1 MFYHV
6 SSWSRIL
13 SDSHGLYILTL
24 KAVQDSP
31 LCNRMEIS
39 PCSNLS
45 AHGTAMSRF
54 FQPTGLK
61 VPAGY
66 SARKQQAKPSCNL
79 WTSINFYGC
88 LTSNVHDF
96 HHGYPAYILYI
107 QVAWSRIL
115 LSFCDVKICGF
126 YISVT
131 YFCDCDI
138 CNVMTGDVRPLRHLR
153 SASFPRLLPLGT
165 RTGAGFRLAFGSR
178 GIEITQNDHP
188 KNACNVYL
196 YIYMCVYGVYIY
208 IIYWLEGFES
218 LLVCHVH
225 CNWNSKASQLCSF
238 GTGLAFAGLA
248 TQ

>member
-88 LTSNVHDF
+88 LTSNFHDEIIMDIRRISDV
-96 HHGYPAYILYI
+96 YPTYI
-107 QVAWSRIL
+107 QAAWSRIL
-115 LSFCDVKICGF
+115 WCFCDIKSVASIR
-126 YISVT
+126 VT
-131 YFCDCDI
+131 YFCDC
-138 CNVMTGDVRPLRHLR
+138 NVMTDVRPLRHLR
-153 SASFPRLLPLGT
+153 SASFPRLLPLVTRAGT
-165 RTGAGFRLAFGSR
+165 GFRLAFETR
-178 GIEITQNDHP
+178 DWDHTKWSP
-188 KNACNVYL
+188 KKCMQCVS
-196 YIYMCVYGVYIY
+196 IYMCVCVVYIY
-208 IIYWLEGFES
+208 ILYTDL
-218 LLVCHVH
+218 
-225 CNWNSKASQLCSF
+225 KALNHF
-238 GTGLAFAGLA
+238 
-248 TQ
+248 